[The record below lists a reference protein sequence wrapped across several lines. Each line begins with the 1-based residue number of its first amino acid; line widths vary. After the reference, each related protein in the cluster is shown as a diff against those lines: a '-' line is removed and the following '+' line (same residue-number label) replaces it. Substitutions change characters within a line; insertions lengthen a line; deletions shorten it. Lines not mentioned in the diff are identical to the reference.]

1 MKKYVFTIKKA
12 TKYGVEIEAENKNE
26 AFKKIMNLATE
37 DDEKNINNA
46 DIDKQIYRFKLKEI
60 IEELWTNGM
69 YIDGNTLYVNIGRLR
84 EKLSKIGAIDYVRTV
99 RGVGYRL

>member
-60 IEELWTNGM
+60 IEEK
-69 YIDGNTLYVNIGRLR
+69 DGKVERKDYKRDEDILKIIEELDEDLPSNYRRL
-84 EKLSKIGAIDYVRTV
+84 I
-99 RGVGYRL
+99 

>member
-37 DDEKNINNA
+37 NDEKNINNA

-60 IEELWTNGM
+60 IEEK
-69 YIDGNTLYVNIGRLR
+69 DGKVERKEYKRDEDILKIIEELDEDSSSNYRRL
-84 EKLSKIGAIDYVRTV
+84 I
-99 RGVGYRL
+99 

>member
-12 TKYGVEIEAENKNE
+12 TKYGIEIEAENKNE

-60 IEELWTNGM
+60 IEEK
-69 YIDGNTLYVNIGRLR
+69 DGKVERKEYKRDEDILKIIEELDEDSPSNYRRL
-84 EKLSKIGAIDYVRTV
+84 I
-99 RGVGYRL
+99 

>member
-60 IEELWTNGM
+60 IEEK
-69 YIDGNTLYVNIGRLR
+69 DGKVERKEYKRDEDILKIIEELDEDSPSNYRRL
-84 EKLSKIGAIDYVRTV
+84 I
-99 RGVGYRL
+99 

>member
-1 MKKYVFTIKKA
+1 MKKYVFTVKKA

-60 IEELWTNGM
+60 IEEK
-69 YIDGNTLYVNIGRLR
+69 DGKVERKEYKRDEDILKIIEELDEDSPSNYRRL
-84 EKLSKIGAIDYVRTV
+84 I
-99 RGVGYRL
+99 

>member
-1 MKKYVFTIKKA
+1 MHSFR
-12 TKYGVEIEAENKNE
+12 NK

-60 IEELWTNGM
+60 IEEK
-69 YIDGNTLYVNIGRLR
+69 DGKIERKEYKRDEDILKIIEELDEDSPSNYRRL
-84 EKLSKIGAIDYVRTV
+84 I
-99 RGVGYRL
+99 

>member
-1 MKKYVFTIKKA
+1 MKKYVFTINKA

-60 IEELWTNGM
+60 IEEN
-69 YIDGNTLYVNIGRLR
+69 DGKVERKEYKRDEDILKIIEELDEDSPSNYRRL
-84 EKLSKIGAIDYVRTV
+84 I
-99 RGVGYRL
+99 

>member
-60 IEELWTNGM
+60 IEEK
-69 YIDGNTLYVNIGRLR
+69 DGKVERKEYKRDEDILKIIEELGEDSTSNYRRL
-84 EKLSKIGAIDYVRTV
+84 I
-99 RGVGYRL
+99 

>member
-26 AFKKIMNLATE
+26 AFKKIMNLATKE
-37 DDEKNINNA
+37 DEKNINNA

-60 IEELWTNGM
+60 IEEK
-69 YIDGNTLYVNIGRLR
+69 DGKIERKEYKRDEDILKIIEELDEDSPSNYRRL
-84 EKLSKIGAIDYVRTV
+84 I
-99 RGVGYRL
+99 

>member
-60 IEELWTNGM
+60 IEEK
-69 YIDGNTLYVNIGRLR
+69 DGKVERKEYKRDEDILKIIEELDEDSSSNYRRL
-84 EKLSKIGAIDYVRTV
+84 I
-99 RGVGYRL
+99 

>member
-60 IEELWTNGM
+60 IEEN
-69 YIDGNTLYVNIGRLR
+69 DGKVERKEYKRDEDILKIIEELDEDSPSNYRRL
-84 EKLSKIGAIDYVRTV
+84 I
-99 RGVGYRL
+99 

>member
-37 DDEKNINNA
+37 DDEKIINNA

-60 IEELWTNGM
+60 IEEK
-69 YIDGNTLYVNIGRLR
+69 DGKVERKEYKRDEDIAKIIEELDEDSPSNYRRL
-84 EKLSKIGAIDYVRTV
+84 I
-99 RGVGYRL
+99 

>member
-60 IEELWTNGM
+60 IEEK
-69 YIDGNTLYVNIGRLR
+69 DGKIERKEYKRDEDILKIIEELDEDSPSNYRRL
-84 EKLSKIGAIDYVRTV
+84 I
-99 RGVGYRL
+99 

>member
-1 MKKYVFTIKKA
+1 MKKYVFTVKKA

-60 IEELWTNGM
+60 IEEK
-69 YIDGNTLYVNIGRLR
+69 DGKIERKEYKRDEDILKIIEELDEDSPSNYRRL
-84 EKLSKIGAIDYVRTV
+84 I
-99 RGVGYRL
+99 

>member
-12 TKYGVEIEAENKNE
+12 TKYGVEIDAENKNE

-60 IEELWTNGM
+60 IEEK
-69 YIDGNTLYVNIGRLR
+69 DGKVERKEYKRDEDILKIIEELDEDSPSNYRRL
-84 EKLSKIGAIDYVRTV
+84 I
-99 RGVGYRL
+99 

>member
-37 DDEKNINNA
+37 NDEKNINNA

-60 IEELWTNGM
+60 IEEK
-69 YIDGNTLYVNIGRLR
+69 DGKVERKEYKRDEDILKIIEELDEDSPSNYRRL
-84 EKLSKIGAIDYVRTV
+84 I
-99 RGVGYRL
+99 

>member
-60 IEELWTNGM
+60 IEEK
-69 YIDGNTLYVNIGRLR
+69 DGKVERKEYKRDEDIVKIIEELDEDSPSNYRRL
-84 EKLSKIGAIDYVRTV
+84 I
-99 RGVGYRL
+99 

>member
-60 IEELWTNGM
+60 IEEK
-69 YIDGNTLYVNIGRLR
+69 DGKVERKEYKRDEDILKIIEELDEDSTSNYRRL
-84 EKLSKIGAIDYVRTV
+84 I
-99 RGVGYRL
+99 

>member
-1 MKKYVFTIKKA
+1 MKKYVFTVKKA

-60 IEELWTNGM
+60 IEEK
-69 YIDGNTLYVNIGRLR
+69 DGKVERKEYKRDEDILKIIEELDEDSTSNYRRL
-84 EKLSKIGAIDYVRTV
+84 I
-99 RGVGYRL
+99 

>member
-60 IEELWTNGM
+60 IEEK
-69 YIDGNTLYVNIGRLR
+69 DGKVERKEYKRDEDIVKIIEELDEDLPSNYRRL
-84 EKLSKIGAIDYVRTV
+84 I
-99 RGVGYRL
+99 